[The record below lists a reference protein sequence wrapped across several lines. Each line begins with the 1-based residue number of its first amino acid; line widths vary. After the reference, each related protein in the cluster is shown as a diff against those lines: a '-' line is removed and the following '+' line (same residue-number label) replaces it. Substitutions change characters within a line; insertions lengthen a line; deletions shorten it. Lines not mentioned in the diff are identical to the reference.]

1 MDRTRTHSAKAR
13 TIARKLEIRRKR
25 LETGR

>member
-1 MDRTRTHSAKAR
+1 MDRTRTTNAKRA